1 MKKIV
6 IIFLLFLAL
15 STSFKVSAQQIKAD
29 AELDSSLF
37 TQEDN
42 MNNQKI
48 ETDSNFEI
56 QGQITSVNQNSFS
69 LLGELIVVSQDTQF
83 QQNENINVGD
93 FVKVDGVIKNG
104 IKIADKVT
112 ILKPGVSQKTDVET
126 TTNDD
131 GLIKKAINAVSN
143 FFKDL

>member
-1 MKKIV
+1 M